1 MIRINS
7 RFVRQA
13 IVAFA
18 FTACVSSVS
27 FAQSTSG
34 ASTTASTTQS
44 TGTSQSLANIL
55 ALTCSACT
63 GGSRIQAQ

>member
-1 MIRINS
+1 MIRFNS

-18 FTACVSSVS
+18 LTLGVSTIS
-27 FAQSTSG
+27 FAQNTSSDSSTTSATPSTS
-34 ASTTASTTQS
+34 ATQAF
-44 TGTSQSLANIL
+44 LD
-55 ALTCSACT
+55 ALSCSGCT